1 MIEAREFRLK
11 RGRAYEAK
19 KMAKIVKYCGACDE
33 GFAEKFG
40 FCPTCGGKLEAFEMN
55 PMNTPDEP
63 LVSATS
69 KLDEKSMNTRLFENR
84 SPIVTDNVE
93 AEVHHD
99 ATTGPLNEPAFVDDF
114 SQEEILEASAVTEE
128 IPIVSNEDL
137 KNAGIS
143 DSDYFADKN
152 SVFTSEPAYYQTEPK
167 YADKIRSNS
176 TGSDDGYHITVIEEK
191 NSGQRNVLLL
201 GSFAFMLILALGGT
215 VFSLFN
221 KSLSVGAIGDDYSLV
236 ASLLDDVPMPVDEV
250 IEKKNKDDG
259 GGGGGGRKDENETS
273 QGDLANQ
280 TKNPLRAPDVK
291 TYRSDNTE
299 LKLPPASTQGNQ
311 QFEQKFNRYGDPN
324 SKYQGL
330 SNGTGSGGGQGSGNG
345 LGQGSGSGS
354 GAGTGSGSGY
364 GGGKG
369 TGNGDGEGPGDGAPP
384 APKAVPAKPF
394 RIISK
399 PRALYTDQARQ
410 NNVQGT
416 VVLKVTFLASGQIG
430 SISTIKGLSNGLTE
444 KAIAAARQIKFETGK
459 TITRS
464 VEYSFTIY

>member
-1 MIEAREFRLK
+1 M
-11 RGRAYEAK
+11 G
-19 KMAKIVKYCGACDE
+19 KIVKYCGACDE

-55 PMNTPDEP
+55 PLAAPDE
-63 LVSATS
+63 LMAEETS
-69 KLDEKSMNTRLFENR
+69 KLDDRSAKTRLFENR
-84 SPIVTDNVE
+84 SPLVTDNVE
-93 AEVHHD
+93 ADVHHD
-99 ATTGPLNEPAFVDDF
+99 PTTGPLTEPAFAADF

-128 IPIVSNEDL
+128 IPIVSEEDL
-137 KNAGIS
+137 NDAGIS
-143 DSDYFADKN
+143 DADYFADKN
-152 SVFTSEPAYYQTEPK
+152 RVFQSEPAYYQTEPR
-167 YADKIRSNS
+167 YADEVRSSS

-221 KSLSVGAIGDDYSLV
+221 KSLSVGAIGDDYTLM

-259 GGGGGGRKDENETS
+259 GGGGGGGRNEQNETS

-280 TKNPLRAPDVK
+280 TKNPLRAPDAK
-291 TYRSDNTE
+291 TFRTDNSE

-330 SNGTGSGGGQGSGNG
+330 SNGTGTGGGQGSGNG
-345 LGQGSGSGS
+345 PGQGSGSGS
-354 GAGTGSGSGY
+354 GAGSGSGSGY

-384 APKAVPAKPF
+384 APKAEPAKPF

-430 SISTIKGLSNGLTE
+430 SISTIKGLPNGLTE
-444 KAIAAARQIKFETGK
+444 KAIAAARSIKFETGK